1 MLSLVITRTVPLKSI
16 LVWKLNILLGTPFS
30 ESEKQLKQPRL
41 RKRETF
47 SYENFP
53 FRRRYLPRNIK
64 FTSQHQEYG
73 TRQADIMLNTGSQA
87 ACGGDRRQEINQG
100 KR

>member
-1 MLSLVITRTVPLKSI
+1 MLSLVITRTVPLKSF
-16 LVWKLNILLGTPFS
+16 LVRKLNIRLGTPSS
-30 ESEKQLKQPRL
+30 ESEKQPRL

-47 SYENFP
+47 SHENFP

-64 FTSQHQEYG
+64 FNSQHQEYG

-87 ACGGDRRQEINQG
+87 AYGVDRRQEINQG
-100 KR
+100 NR